1 MTEISF
7 PRQLARTRR
16 FSLGV
21 PRSFVISPD
30 GQRVLFLR
38 SRSGTDPLTCLYEMD
53 VSTGTERLVVDAARL
68 LGDSDEDIPAA
79 ERARRERVRESASGV
94 VRFHADAAA
103 SKVVFD
109 LSGRLYL
116 VEVAA
121 ASVRELAAQ
130 GPVVDPRLSP
140 SGERVAYVS
149 SGALRVIDADGSGD
163 RLVIGPSPVAG
174 TPDVAGGD
182 VAGTPDDAGGDAT
195 GGAGDGD
202 VSYGLAEFVAGEE
215 MDRSE
220 GYWWS
225 HDSKQLLVE
234 RVDISRVSR
243 RYIGDPSA
251 PDRPPTETAYPAAGT
266 ANAQCEL
273 HLVTLSGGADNAGA
287 DVDAGAD
294 VGAGAGPYES
304 ERVDWDTSA
313 FEYLTTV
320 AWSELG
326 LLMVVASRDQRRMQV
341 LEVDPAT
348 GATSVV
354 REDSDAVWLD
364 VVPGVPGRL
373 SDRSL
378 VWSADVG
385 DARRLTIGDE
395 AVTPESMQLRAVL
408 AVDDDVVLFSASTE
422 PTEFR
427 VWTWSRSTGLSH
439 VPAGDAAGVATAWRS
454 GGTTVLATRHLERA
468 GVATSVHRDGREVAQ
483 IASLA
488 ATPVLTARP
497 LMRRTGERQLRTAV
511 LFPAGHEAGSVRLP
525 VLLDPYGGPH
535 FQAVTAASGAFLAS
549 QWFADQGYCVVIAD
563 GRGTPGR
570 GPAWDRS
577 VYGDLATFALE
588 DQVDALHGAAEEFVD
603 MDLSRVAIRG
613 WSFGGFLAALAVLR
627 RPDVFH
633 AAVAGAPV
641 TDWRLYDTFYTER
654 YLGHPDAEPANY
666 ERSSLLGDAARLERP
681 LLLIHGLADDNVAA
695 ANTLLLSSAL
705 LAAGRPHSVLPL
717 SGVTHMTPQEVV
729 AENLLLLQLEFLRTA
744 LATPAEMAP

>member
-1 MTEISF
+1 MGQDEAVTDVSF

-21 PRSFVISPD
+21 PRSFCISPD
-30 GQRVLFLR
+30 GERVLFLR
-38 SRSGTDPLTCLYEMD
+38 SRSGTDPLTCLYEID
-53 VSTGTERLVVDAARL
+53 VASGAERLVVDATQL
-68 LGDSDEDIPAA
+68 LGDGDDEVPP
-79 ERARRERVRESASGV
+79 EELARRERVRESAAGV
-94 VRFHADAAA
+94 VRFQADASATR
-103 SKVVFD
+103 VVFD
-109 LSGRLYL
+109 LSGRLFV
-116 VEVAA
+116 VEVAS
-121 ASVRELAAQ
+121 ASIRELAAQ
-130 GPVVDPRLSP
+130 SPVIDPRLSP

-149 SGALRVIDADGSGD
+149 GGAMRVIDADGSGD
-163 RLVIGPSPVAG
+163 RLVMGPQPAAEALGGAG
-174 TPDVAGGD
+174 AG
-182 VAGTPDDAGGDAT
+182 AT
-195 GGAGDGD
+195 GGAGTGRGD
-202 VSYGLAEFVAGEE
+202 VTYGLAEFVAGEE
-215 MDRSE
+215 MDRSD

-225 HDSKQLLVE
+225 PDGKRLLVE
-234 RVDISRVSR
+234 RVDISGVSR

-266 ANAQCEL
+266 ANAEVEL
-273 HLVTLSGGADNAGA
+273 HLVMLESGADS
-287 DVDAGAD
+287 DAGAAATAS
-294 VGAGAGPYES
+294 V
-304 ERVDWDTSA
+304 RVEWDAAA

-320 AWSELG
+320 TWSDLG

-354 REDSDAVWLD
+354 REDSDAIWLD

-378 VWSADVG
+378 VWAADVG
-385 DARRLTIGDE
+385 DARRLIVGDE
-395 AVTPESMQLRAVL
+395 AVTPEGMQLRSVL
-408 AVDDDVVLFSASTE
+408 AVDGDVVLFSASTE
-422 PTEFR
+422 PTETR
-427 VWTWSRSTGLSH
+427 VWTWSRSAGLSH
-439 VPAGDAAGVATAWRS
+439 VPAGDAPGVATAWRC
-454 GGTTVLATRHLERA
+454 GGTTVLVSRHLERS
-468 GVATSVHRDGREVAQ
+468 GVAVSVHRDAREVAQ

-488 ATPVLTARP
+488 DQPVVTPRP
-497 LMRRTGERQLRTAV
+497 LMRRTSERELRTAV
-511 LFPAGHEAGSVRLP
+511 LFPTGHEPGAGKLP

-535 FQAVTAASGAFLAS
+535 LQMVVAASGAFLAS

-588 DQVDALHGAAEEFVD
+588 DQVAALQGAAEEFAD

-641 TDWRLYDTFYTER
+641 TEWRLYDTFYTER
-654 YLGHPDAEPANY
+654 YLGHPADQPENY
-666 ERSSLLGDAARLERP
+666 VRSSLLGDAARLQRP

-705 LAAGRPHSVLPL
+705 LAAGRPHNVLPL

-744 LATPAEMAP
+744 LAAPAEMAP